1 MKNFNEEVAKEWRKE
16 LIGVGREGVFE
27 SCGSP
32 AHLNPPTRREKPRRR
47 RSFDT
52 SRGSWRRC
60 RERRKNPKLRRLASG
75 WLFVWRAAVIVRKKT
90 VCTRTHAHRWNNMSS
105 NACQCSELAV
115 FEKPEGQMKR
125 WHLAV
130 AALDHLV
137 LQQPRQLAEE
147 DAVVQ
152 HVHQAVS
159 CEVRAWEHS
168 HNYSHCALV
177 TSVSPRQ
184 HPDLCKR
191 TRSSY

>member
-1 MKNFNEEVAKEWRKE
+1 MKKWPRSGGKN
-16 LIGVGREGVFE
+16 LLGLGGRDL
-27 SCGSP
+27 P

-60 RERRKNPKLRRLASG
+60 RERRRNPKLRRLASG
-75 WLFVWRAAVIVRKKT
+75 WLFVWRAAVIVRK
-90 VCTRTHAHRWNNMSS
+90 NNISS

-115 FEKPEGQMKR
+115 FEKPEGQTKR

-152 HVHQAVS
+152 PVHQAVS

-177 TSVSPRQ
+177 TLVSPSQ

-191 TRSSY
+191 TRPSC